1 VLASAGRASGLP
13 IGWPLR
19 WLLWASCTVL
29 CLLTIALLSA
39 WGAGVQR
46 PGPAAVGRSP
56 HGSVSPTGGGG
67 VRRGSAAA
75 VVAGRRV
82 DALLGGFVRD
92 VRALTMAEV
101 ACGVPGPWPGVCA
114 GGFLDESLGDS
125 DAHGRRFTR

>member
-1 VLASAGRASGLP
+1 
-13 IGWPLR
+13 
-19 WLLWASCTVL
+19 VL